1 MRVLLA
7 TPYKISSGGI
17 SRWAEHIV
25 NYHRDTNSGIE
36 LDILPLNDTKNHVA
50 KDFVHKTPFERLMR
64 GIRTYLN
71 ASKRLN
77 RELKN
82 RKYDIVHIVS
92 SATWGLLKDIVM
104 MKIAQRRG
112 VKSVVHFHFG
122 RIPELAKQQ
131 NWEWKMLCYVVRH
144 SDKTIVI
151 DRLSYGTLQ
160 QNGFTNVEYI
170 PNPLS
175 TSVNDIIQSIG
186 NVERQSRRL
195 MFAGQCVAAKGVYEL
210 VEACSVIPDIELRIF
225 GAITS
230 DMKRELESK
239 WNSDSTLSIMDNQ
252 PFETIL
258 KEMCQCDVFVLP
270 THTEGFPNVILESM
284 ACGCAIVTTPVG
296 AIPEMLEEEDG
307 KRYGIMVE
315 PRNVNQLKSA
325 IEKMLSDEEFKAQ
338 CRINVQQRVNER
350 YNIESVWHKMVEM
363 WHRTISNS

>member
-25 NYHRDTNSGIE
+25 NHHRESGSDIE
-36 LDILPLNDTKNHVA
+36 MDVLPLNDTKEHAA
-50 KDFVHKTPFERLMR
+50 KDYVHKTPIERLVR
-64 GIRTYLN
+64 GMRTYLN
-71 ASKRLN
+71 ASKRLA
-77 RELKN
+77 RELKE

-104 MKIAQRRG
+104 MRIVHRRG

-122 RIPELAKQQ
+122 RIPELSKQR

-144 SDKTIVI
+144 SDRTVVI
-151 DRLSYGTLQ
+151 DESSYRTLVD
-160 QNGFTNVEYI
+160 NGFTNVDYI

-175 TSVNDIIQSIG
+175 TSVNDIIKNMGSE
-186 NVERQSRRL
+186 ERQPRTL

-210 VEACSVIPDIELRIF
+210 VEACNEIPNIELRIF
-225 GAITS
+225 GAITPAVEQ
-230 DMKRELESK
+230 ELKAK
-239 WNSDSTLSIMDNQ
+239 WNSASTLSIMDNQ

-258 KEMCQCDVFVLP
+258 SEMRKCDVFVLP
-270 THTEGFPNVILESM
+270 TYTEGFPNVILESM

-296 AIPEMLEEEDG
+296 AIPEMLGEEDG
-307 KRYGIMVE
+307 KYYGIMVE
-315 PRNVNQLKSA
+315 PRNVCQLKSA
-325 IEKMLSDEEFKAQ
+325 IEKMLTGEEFKSN

-350 YNIESVWHKMVEM
+350 YNIQSVWHKMIDM
-363 WHRTISNS
+363 WHATVSNS

>member
-7 TPYKISSGGI
+7 TPYRISSGGI

-25 NYHRDTNSGIE
+25 NYHRDANSGID

-64 GIRTYLN
+64 GMRTYLN
-71 ASKRLN
+71 ASRLLARKLN
-77 RELKN
+77 EG
-82 RKYDIVHIVS
+82 KYDVVHIVS

-104 MKIAQRRG
+104 MRIAHNKG
-112 VKSVVHFHFG
+112 VKSIIHFHFG
-122 RIPELAKQQ
+122 RIPELSLKR
-131 NWEWKMLCYVVRH
+131 NWEWKMLSYVVKH

-151 DRLSYGTLQ
+151 DRLSYETLL
-160 QNGFTNVEYI
+160 QNGFANVEYI

-175 TSVNDIIQSIG
+175 TSVNEIIQSIG
-186 NVERQSRRL
+186 SVERQSRTL
-195 MFAGQCVAAKGVYEL
+195 MFAGQCVAAKGLFEL
-210 VEACSVIPDIELRIF
+210 VEACNAIPNIELRIF

-230 DMKRELESK
+230 EMEQDLKSKWESK
-239 WNSDSTLSIMDNQ
+239 STLSIMDNQ
-252 PFETIL
+252 PFETVL
-258 KEMCQCDVFVLP
+258 EEMRKCDVFVLP

-307 KRYGIMVE
+307 KHYGIMVE

>member
-1 MRVLLA
+1 MRILFA
-7 TPYKISSGGI
+7 TPYNCPTGGI

-25 NYHRDTNSGIE
+25 NYHRDVNSGIG
-36 LDILPLNDTKNHVA
+36 LDILMLNDTKNHVA

-77 RELKN
+77 RELRN

-104 MKIAQRRG
+104 MKIAQCRG

-131 NWEWKMLCYVVRH
+131 NWEWKMLCYVVRR
-144 SDKTIVI
+144 SDKTIVM
-151 DRLSYGTLQ
+151 DKLSYETLQ
-160 QNGFTNVEYI
+160 QNGFANVEYI

-175 TSVNDIIQSIG
+175 TSVNDIIQNIG
-186 NVERQSRRL
+186 NVERQPRRL
-195 MFAGQCVAAKGVYEL
+195 MFAGPCVAAKGVYEL
-210 VEACSVIPDIELRIF
+210 VEACNAIPDIELLIF

-258 KEMCQCDVFVLP
+258 KEMCKCDVFVLP
-270 THTEGFPNVILESM
+270 TYTEGFPNVILESM

-296 AIPEMLEEEDG
+296 AISEMLEEEDG
-307 KRYGIMVE
+307 KHYGIMVE
-315 PRNVNQLKSA
+315 PRDVNQLKSA

-363 WHRTISNS
+363 WHGTISNS